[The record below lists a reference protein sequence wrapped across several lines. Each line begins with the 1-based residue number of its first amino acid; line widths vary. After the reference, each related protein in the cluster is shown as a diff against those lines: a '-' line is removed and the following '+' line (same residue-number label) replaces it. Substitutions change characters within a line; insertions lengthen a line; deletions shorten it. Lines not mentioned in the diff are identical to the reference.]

1 MSYYFSIPAPQ
12 MVSFESLTKQLAQ
25 PDAKYVNAEVTDGKE
40 IKITRLYV
48 RDKST
53 RGVSL
58 QYEDNAYSVGLNII
72 ASETDF
78 RLGIATAAA
87 LAELTNSAVLPEDEE
102 GPMSPAALKAKFNDE
117 WIESMKLLGV
127 GMFRDKIG
135 GEQHVLT
142 MNGCFMN
149 YSVGPKVY
157 QHLDPTTDESLYRT
171 LVDHIA
177 STQFFDFNK
186 YAIPGHIVVT
196 DKATQKEKRVLV
208 FYPFGSQF
216 LAQSDV
222 VSFRYGEENFELAY
236 NEIYK
241 IATDKFTLVDE
252 LQYVI
257 DPLTEEDYAQ
267 VIANVKAIT
276 FKKDKES
283 VMPLREDKRLSKDN
297 PYIEFTL
304 QDLDNEFY
312 RLASIPN
319 ARTNIDA
326 LTKMTFLI
334 EMYDQYST
342 DVPTRRNQAP
352 PQVPKASTNSPAPQ
366 PSPNQGAT
374 NPSASFKTAP
384 AAAKKWWEFWK

>member
-12 MVSFESLTKQLAQ
+12 IVSFESLTKQLAQ

-40 IKITRLYV
+40 INNTRLYV

-58 QYEDNAYSVGLNII
+58 RYQDNAYSVGLNII

-78 RLGIATAAA
+78 RLGIATAVA

-102 GPMSPAALKAKFNDE
+102 GPMSPAAFTAKFNDE
-117 WIESMKLLGV
+117 WIDSMKLLGV
-127 GMFRDKIG
+127 SKFREMIG
-135 GEQHVLT
+135 KEQHILT
-142 MNGCFMN
+142 INGCFIN
-149 YSVGPKVY
+149 YNIGPKVY

-177 STQFFDFNK
+177 KTQFFDFNK
-186 YAIPGHIVVT
+186 YAIPGHFVIKGEKT
-196 DKATQKEKRVLV
+196 EKDKRILL

-216 LAQSDV
+216 LALSDV
-222 VSFRYGEENFELAY
+222 VDFSHGEENFELAY
-236 NEIYK
+236 SELYK

-252 LQYVI
+252 LQYVV

-267 VIANVKAIT
+267 IIANVKAIT
-276 FKKDKES
+276 FKKEKKS
-283 VMPLREDKRLSKDN
+283 VMPLREDKPLSKDN
-297 PYIEFTL
+297 PYIKFTL

-352 PQVPKASTNSPAPQ
+352 AEVPKASSNPPAPK
-366 PSPNQGAT
+366 PSPNQGAIK
-374 NPSASFKTAP
+374 PVKSSKASPTP
-384 AAAKKWWEFWK
+384 AKKWWEFWK

>member
-1 MSYYFSIPAPQ
+1 MSYYFSIPSPQ
-12 MVSFESLTKQLAQ
+12 MVSFESLTKQLGQA
-25 PDAKYVNAEVTDGKE
+25 DAKYVNAEVMNPKE
-40 IKITRLYV
+40 IQSTRLYV
-48 RDKST
+48 KDKST

-58 QYEDNAYSVGLNII
+58 RYEDKAYSVGLNII

-87 LAELTNSAVLPEDEE
+87 LAELTNSTVMPEDEE
-102 GPMSPAALKAKFNDE
+102 GPMSPTALKAKFNDE
-117 WIESMKLLGV
+117 WIDSMKLLGV
-127 GMFRDKIG
+127 DMFREKIG

-157 QHLDPTTDESLYRT
+157 QYLDPTTDESLYRT

-196 DKATQKEKRVLV
+196 DKATQKEKRILV

-222 VSFRYGEENFELAY
+222 VTFRFGEENFELAY
-236 NEIYK
+236 HEIYK

-252 LQYVI
+252 LQYVV

-276 FKKDKES
+276 FKKDKAS
-283 VMPLREDKRLSKDN
+283 RMPLREDKRLSKEN

-342 DVPTRRNQAP
+342 DVPTRRNQQPAE
-352 PQVPKASTNSPAPQ
+352 VPKVSSNPPAQ
-366 PSPNQGAT
+366 KSIPNQGVTKPVASSKTPPAT
-374 NPSASFKTAP
+374 T
-384 AAAKKWWEFWK
+384 KKWWEFWK

>member
-12 MVSFESLTKQLAQ
+12 VVSYESLTNQLAQ
-25 PDAKYVNAEVTDGKE
+25 SDAKYVNAEITDPKE
-40 IKITRLYV
+40 IQSTRLYV
-48 RDKST
+48 KGKST

-58 QYEDNAYSVGLNII
+58 QYTDDAYSVGLNII

-87 LAELTNSAVLPEDEE
+87 IAELTNSTVHPEDEE
-102 GPMSPAALKAKFNDE
+102 GPMSAAAFTAKFDEE
-117 WIESMKLLGV
+117 WIDTMKLLGV
-127 GMFRDKIG
+127 SMFREKVG

-157 QHLDPTTDESLYRT
+157 KHLDPTTDESLYRS

-177 STQFFDFNK
+177 GTQFFDFNK

-196 DKATQKEKRVLV
+196 DKETKKEKRVLV

-222 VSFRYGEENFELAY
+222 VSFRHGEENFELAY
-236 NEIYK
+236 SEIYK
-241 IATDKFTLVDE
+241 IATDKFTLIDE
-252 LQYVI
+252 LQHVV

-267 VIANVKAIT
+267 VIANVKAIS
-276 FKKDKES
+276 FKKEKEQ
-283 VMPLREDKRLSKDN
+283 VMPLREDKMLSKDN

-342 DVPTRRNQAP
+342 DVPTRRNQT
-352 PQVPKASTNSPAPQ
+352 PKTAPQ
-366 PSPNQGAT
+366 PSAPVAKPVVERKT
-374 NPSASFKTAP
+374 SPSST
-384 AAAKKWWEFWK
+384 KKWWEFWK

>member
-12 MVSFESLTKQLAQ
+12 VVSYKSLTNQLAQ
-25 PDAKYVNAEVTDGKE
+25 SDAKYVNAEITDTKE
-40 IKITRLYV
+40 IQSTRLYV
-48 RDKST
+48 KGKST

-58 QYEDNAYSVGLNII
+58 QYTDNAYSVGLNII

-87 LAELTNSAVLPEDEE
+87 IAELTNSTVHPEDEE
-102 GPMSPAALKAKFNDE
+102 GPISPAAFTAKFDEE
-117 WIESMKLLGV
+117 WIDTMKLLGV
-127 GMFRDKIG
+127 SMFREKVG

-157 QHLDPTTDESLYRT
+157 KHLDPTTDESLYRS

-177 STQFFDFNK
+177 GTQFFDFNK

-196 DKATQKEKRVLV
+196 DKETKKEKRILV

-222 VSFRYGEENFELAY
+222 VSFRHGEENFELAY
-236 NEIYK
+236 SEMYK
-241 IATDKFTLVDE
+241 IATDKFTLIDE
-252 LQYVI
+252 LQHVV

-267 VIANVKAIT
+267 VIANVKAIS
-276 FKKDKES
+276 FKKEKEQ
-283 VMPLREDKRLSKDN
+283 VMPLREDKPLSKDN

-352 PQVPKASTNSPAPQ
+352 KEVPKASSNTPAPK
-366 PSPNQGAT
+366 PSLNQGVT
-374 NPSASFKTAP
+374 KSVKSSKTPPAST
-384 AAAKKWWEFWK
+384 KKWWEFWK